1 MSDAFPSFL
10 DHLIWSITPNFKRE
24 DCITAIDYDDHSHC
38 LNIDQEVLGTY

>member
-10 DHLIWSITPNFKRE
+10 DHLIWSITPNFKR

-38 LNIDQEVLGTY
+38 LNIDQEVLGTC